1 MDASPYG
8 FKSLPR
14 HQPPIAGVTGSV
26 EETVDDQPAYALDT
40 RALQERRAADER
52 FPFNAGH
59 LMARAFQRLGT
70 THLFTLSGGHIFPF
84 FDGCVAAGIRII
96 DHRHEE
102 AATHAAEAWA
112 KLTREPGV
120 ASVTAGPGVTN
131 ATTAL
136 AAATFNRSPLVVVG
150 GRAPDYRW
158 GQGSLQEYEH
168 IPLMQAVTKKAVT
181 VHDADRTHIA
191 AIDLWHE
198 SLAGAPGAT
207 FMDVPMDVQVTGVD
221 QSAVEWPEPPPAADG
236 IDPDLVRRAAEMIRG
251 AERPVVISGTGVYWH
266 HGEES
271 LRRLA
276 EVAGL
281 PVYMNGLGRGTL
293 PADHP
298 NAFSRSRSAAL
309 KRADVVILL
318 GTPLDFRLNFGQSP
332 LLPDHYKL
340 VRIDATEADLNKNRT
355 ADVGI
360 AGNIGQALQL
370 LADAVGGD
378 GADARGARREELRG
392 MEQASAE
399 QDRALLES
407 DADPIHPMRVYGEL
421 LKVLDR
427 DAVVIGDGGDFVS
440 YAGKLVPTFVPGSFI
455 DPGPFGGLGMG
466 PSSAIAA
473 RLARPDKQVVLIL
486 GDGAFGFA
494 GMEFDTMVRHR
505 LPVVA
510 VMGNNNAWGLE
521 KHPMENLFGWSVAA
535 DLNPNARY
543 DKVVE
548 ALGGHGE
555 HVTKPGDIAAALK
568 RAFDSGLPAL
578 VNIACDPTI
587 AYPRSANLA

>member
-1 MDASPYG
+1 LEND
-8 FKSLPR
+8 
-14 HQPPIAGVTGSV
+14 
-26 EETVDDQPAYALDT
+26 PAFALDPT
-40 RALQERRAADER
+40 ALQERRAADER
-52 FPFNAGH
+52 FPYNAGH
-59 LMARAFQRLGT
+59 LLARAFQRLGN
-70 THLFTLSGGHIFPF
+70 THVFTLSGGHIFPF
-84 FDGCVAAGIRII
+84 FDGLVAAGTRII

-102 AATHAAEAWA
+102 AAVHAAEAWA
-112 KLTREPGV
+112 KLTRTPGV

-131 ATTAL
+131 ATTSM

-168 IPLMQAVTKKAVT
+168 IPVMEAVTKRAVT
-181 VHDADRTHIA
+181 VHQADRAHLVA
-191 AIDLWHE
+191 HELWHE

-207 FMDVPMDVQVTGVD
+207 FMDIPMDVMVTGVEEA
-221 QSAVEWPEPPPAADG
+221 AVEWPDAPEAAPE
-236 IDPDLVRRAAEMIRG
+236 IDPDLVRRAADLIRG

-266 HGEES
+266 HGEDG

-276 EVAGL
+276 EAAGL

-309 KRADVVILL
+309 KDADVVVVL
-318 GTPLDFRLNFGQSP
+318 GTPLDFRLNFGQPP
-332 LLPDHYKL
+332 LLPDSYKL
-340 VRIDATEADLNKNRT
+340 LRIDATEADLDRNRK

-360 AGNIGQALQL
+360 AGNIGRALEL
-370 LADAVGGD
+370 IADEIGGD
-378 GADARGARREELRG
+378 GAHIRASRLADLRDRER
-392 MEQASAE
+392 ASGE
-399 QDRALLES
+399 KDRALLES
-407 DADPIHPMRVYGEL
+407 DASPIHPMRVYGEL

-440 YAGKLVPTFVPGSFI
+440 YAGKMIPTYEPGSFI

-473 RLARPDKQVVLIL
+473 RLARPDKQVVLLL

-521 KHPMENLFGWSVAA
+521 KHPMEMMFGWSVAA

-555 HVTKPGDIAAALK
+555 HVTDAAQIGPALK

-578 VNIACDPTI
+578 VNIACDPTV

>member
-1 MDASPYG
+1 
-8 FKSLPR
+8 
-14 HQPPIAGVTGSV
+14 V
-26 EETVDDQPAYALDT
+26 ENQPAYALDT
-40 RALQERRAADER
+40 RALQERRAADQR
-52 FPFNAGH
+52 FPFNGGH
-59 LMARAFQRLGT
+59 LMARAFQRLGA

-84 FDGCVAAGIRII
+84 FDGAVAAGIRII

-112 KLTREPGV
+112 KLTRQPGL

-168 IPLMQAVTKKAVT
+168 IPVMQAVSKRAIT

-191 AIDLWHE
+191 ATELWYE

-221 QSAVEWPEPPPAADG
+221 EATVEWPDPPAAEES
-236 IDPDLVRRAAEMIRG
+236 IDPDLVARAAELIRG

-266 HGEES
+266 HGEEP
-271 LRRLA
+271 LRELA
-276 EVAGL
+276 EAAGL

-293 PADHP
+293 AADHP

-309 KRADVVILL
+309 KSADLVLLL

-332 LLPDHYKL
+332 LMPDSYKL
-340 VRIDATEADLNKNRT
+340 LRIDATEADLSKNRA

-360 AGNIGQALQL
+360 AGNIGAALAR
-370 LADAVGGD
+370 LADVVGGD
-378 GADARGARREELRG
+378 GAGARQARLEELRG
-392 MEQASAE
+392 LEQASAE
-399 QDRALLES
+399 KDRDLLTSES
-407 DADPIHPMRVYGEL
+407 DPIHPMRVYGEL

-440 YAGKLVPTFVPGSFI
+440 YAGKLVPTYEPGAFI

-473 RLARPDKQVVLIL
+473 RLARPDKQVVLLL

-494 GMEFDTMVRHR
+494 AMEFDTMVRHR

-521 KHPMENLFGWSVAA
+521 KHPMEMMFGWSVAA

-555 HVTKPGDIAAALK
+555 HVTRPGDIAGALQ

>member
-1 MDASPYG
+1 
-8 FKSLPR
+8 
-14 HQPPIAGVTGSV
+14 V
-26 EETVDDQPAYALDT
+26 ENKPAYALDT
-40 RALQERRAADER
+40 RALQERRAADQR
-52 FPFNAGH
+52 FPFNGGH

-70 THLFTLSGGHIFPF
+70 THLFTLSGGHLFPF
-84 FDGCVAAGIRII
+84 FDGAVAAGIRVI

-112 KLTREPGV
+112 KLTRQPGV
-120 ASVTAGPGVTN
+120 AAVTAGPGVTN

-168 IPLMQAVTKKAVT
+168 IPVMASVSKRAVT
-181 VHDADRTHIA
+181 VHDAGRTHIVA
-191 AIDLWHE
+191 TELWHE
-198 SLAGAPGAT
+198 SLSGAPGAT

-221 QSAVEWPEPPPAADG
+221 EATIEWPEAPAAAAG
-236 IDPDLVRRAAEMIRG
+236 IDPDLVARAAALLG
-251 AERPVVISGTGVYWH
+251 AAQRPVVMSGTGVYWH
-266 HGEES
+266 HGEDP

-276 EVAGL
+276 ETAGL
-281 PVYMNGLGRGTL
+281 PVFMNGLGRGTL
-293 PADHP
+293 PADHA
-298 NAFSRSRSAAL
+298 NAFSRSRSAGL
-309 KRADVVILL
+309 KAADLILLL
-318 GTPLDFRLNFGQSP
+318 GTPLDFRLNFGQAP
-332 LLPDHYKL
+332 LVPDGARL
-340 VRIDATEADLNKNRT
+340 IRIEATEADLAKNRA

-360 AGNIGQALQL
+360 AGNIGDALSM
-370 LADAVGGD
+370 LADKVQGVD
-378 GADARGARREELRG
+378 RSTYLEELRG
-392 MEQASAE
+392 IEQASLE
-399 QDRALLES
+399 KDRELLES
-407 DADPIHPMRVYGEL
+407 NAEPIHPMRVYGEL
-421 LKVLDR
+421 LKVLDH

-440 YAGKLVPTFVPGSFI
+440 YAGKLVPTYEPGGFI

-473 RLARPDKQVVLIL
+473 RLARPDKQVVLLL

-521 KHPMENLFGWSVAA
+521 KHPMEMMFGWSVAA
-535 DLNPNARY
+535 DLNPGARY

-555 HVTKPGDIAAALK
+555 YVTKPGDIGPALK

-578 VNIACDPTI
+578 VNIACDPSI

>member
-1 MDASPYG
+1 M
-8 FKSLPR
+8 
-14 HQPPIAGVTGSV
+14 
-26 EETVDDQPAYALDT
+26 ENEPAYALDT
-40 RALQERRAADER
+40 PALQQRRAADER

-59 LMARAFQRLGT
+59 LLARAFQRLGN

-120 ASVTAGPGVTN
+120 AAVTAGPGVTN
-131 ATTAL
+131 ATTGL

-150 GRAPDYRW
+150 GRAPDFRW
-158 GQGSLQEYEH
+158 GQGSLQEYDH
-168 IPLMQAVTKKAVT
+168 IPVMAAVTKRAVT
-181 VHDADRTHIA
+181 VHDAERAHIA
-191 AIDLWHE
+191 ATELWHE

-207 FMDVPMDVQVTGVD
+207 FMDVPMDVQVTSVD
-221 QSAVEWPEPPPAADG
+221 ESTVEWPDPPQAADG
-236 IDPDLVRRAAEMIRG
+236 IDPDLVTKAAELIRV

-266 HGEES
+266 HGEEP

-276 EVAGL
+276 EAAGL

-298 NAFSRSRSAAL
+298 NAFSRTRSAAL
-309 KRADVVILL
+309 KSADLLILL

-332 LLPDHYKL
+332 LLPDSYQL
-340 VRIDATEADLNKNRT
+340 VRLDATEADLNKNRA

-360 AGNIGQALQL
+360 AGNIGESLAA
-370 LADAVGGD
+370 LADAVGGER
-378 GADARGARREELRG
+378 AATRGARLEELRG
-392 MEQASAE
+392 IEQASA
-399 QDRALLES
+399 DRDRELLES
-407 DADPIHPMRVYGEL
+407 SAEPIHPMRVYGEL

-440 YAGKLVPTFVPGSFI
+440 YAGKLIPTYEPGAFI

-466 PSSAIAA
+466 PPSAIAA
-473 RLARPDKQVVLIL
+473 RLARPDKQVLLLL

-510 VMGNNNAWGLE
+510 VMGNNHAWGLE
-521 KHPMENLFGWSVAA
+521 KHPMEMMFGWSVAA
-535 DLNPNARY
+535 ELNPNARY
-543 DKVVE
+543 DQVVE

-555 HVTKPGDIAAALK
+555 YVTKPAEIAPALK

-578 VNIACDPTI
+578 VNVACDPTV

>member
-1 MDASPYG
+1 LDNGPAFALNADA
-8 FKSLPR
+8 L
-14 HQPPIAGVTGSV
+14 
-26 EETVDDQPAYALDT
+26 
-40 RALQERRAADER
+40 RRRRDADVR

-59 LMARAFQRLGT
+59 LLALALRRLGT
-70 THLFTLSGGHIFPF
+70 DHVFTLSGGHLFPL
-84 FDGCVAAGIRII
+84 FDGLVANDVRII

-102 AATHAAEAWA
+102 AAVHAAEAWA
-112 KLTREPGV
+112 KLTRIPGV
-120 ASVTAGPGVTN
+120 AAVTAGPGVTN
-131 ATTAL
+131 ATTGL
-136 AAATFNRSPLVVVG
+136 AAATSNRSPLLLIG
-150 GRAPDYRW
+150 GRAPDFRW

-168 IPLMQAVTKKAVT
+168 LPLMRAVTKKAVT
-181 VHDADRTHIA
+181 VHDADRAHIA
-191 AIDLWHE
+191 AYDLWSE

-207 FMDVPMDVQVTGVD
+207 FMDVPMDKLLTTVD
-221 QSAVEWPEPPPAADG
+221 ETSVEWPEPPGGPT
-236 IDPDLVRRAAEMIRG
+236 DPDPGLIERAAELIRQ

-266 HGEES
+266 HGES
-271 LRRLA
+271 GLRRLV
-276 EVAGL
+276 ETAGL

-298 NAFSRSRSAAL
+298 NAFSRTRSFAL
-309 KRADVVILL
+309 GGADLVILL
-318 GTPLDFRLNFGQSP
+318 GTPLDFRLNFGQPP
-332 LLPDHYKL
+332 LLPNSYNL
-340 VRIDATEADLNKNRT
+340 VRIDAMESDLTHNRS

-360 AGNIGQALQL
+360 PGDIGRALER
-370 LADAVGGD
+370 LAEKVGGD
-378 GADARGARREELRG
+378 GAGGRAGRLGELR
-392 MEQASAE
+392 ERERASQE
-399 QDRALLES
+399 KDRALLES
-407 DADPIHPMRVYGEL
+407 DTDPIHPMRIYGEL

-440 YAGKLVPTFVPGSFI
+440 YAGRVIRTFEPGSFI

-466 PSSAIAA
+466 PPSAIAA
-473 RLARPDKQVVLIL
+473 RLARPDKQVLLLL

-521 KHPMENLFGWSVAA
+521 KHPMEMMFGWSVAA

-555 HVTKPGDIAAALK
+555 YVTQPGQIGAAIK

-578 VNIACDPTI
+578 VNIACDPAV